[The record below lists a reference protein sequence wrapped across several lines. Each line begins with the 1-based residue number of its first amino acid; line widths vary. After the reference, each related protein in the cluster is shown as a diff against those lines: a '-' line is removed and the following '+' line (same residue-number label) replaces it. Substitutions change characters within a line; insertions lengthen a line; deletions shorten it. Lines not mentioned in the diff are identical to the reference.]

1 MELITRGWT
10 IFRRRWPILLACL
23 AIAAVAVAV
32 YNVGSDKQYIASTTV
47 FLRAPDV
54 KSSSAAYE
62 GELFSRQRAQTYAD
76 AIQSDELAQMVIDKL
91 ALNVTPRQL
100 VPSVSA
106 TPVKDTV
113 LLVVSVTDR
122 DAQRASNI
130 VNEYG
135 NELPT
140 YIAKL
145 ENVSN
150 DPNIPPLA
158 HVVIKANPATTE
170 PAGLPTWLVAFA
182 AVALALLVAGAVIW
196 FLEHFDTRVSS
207 RRQVEEITG
216 SDIVGKLPKVSDAKA
231 FQRSEKF
238 SQAALRFSLNVE
250 SVLQRLPNVGSPARV
265 AVVAGHSDDSGAIAT
280 SALAQAYADRRRL
293 VGIVRFAR
301 RRQQSDAPTA
311 PMAAAGYRDEANPAT
326 TIINVNQGLTAE
338 MVGRELNAL
347 RPTNNIVL
355 IEAPSFHESTDAQ
368 LALRAADAAIIV
380 VRPILTTTTALSE
393 LVAAVKVLG
402 TPVLGVV
409 VTMAKES
416 STVDGYYL

>member
-1 MELITRGWT
+1 
-10 IFRRRWPILLACL
+10 L

-32 YNVGSDKQYIASTTV
+32 YNVGSDKKYIASTTV

-158 HVVIKANPATTE
+158 HVVIKATPATTE
-170 PAGLPTWLVAFA
+170 PAGMPTWLIAFA
-182 AVALALLVAGAVIW
+182 AVALALLIAGAVIW

-238 SQAALRFSLNVE
+238 SQEALRFSLNVE
-250 SVLQRLPNVGSPARV
+250 SVLQRLPNVGTPARV

-280 SALAQAYADRRRL
+280 SALAQAYADRRRM

-301 RRQQSDAPTA
+301 RRQSDANA
-311 PMAAAGYRDEANPAT
+311 PVASAGYRDETNPAT
-326 TIINVNQGLTAE
+326 TVINVTPGLTPE
-338 MVGRELNAL
+338 IVGRELDAL
-347 RPTNNIVL
+347 RPSNNIVL
-355 IEAPSFHESTDAQ
+355 IEAPSFHESMDAQ

-380 VRPILTTTTALSE
+380 VRPIVTTTTSLSE
-393 LVAAVKVLG
+393 LVAAIKVLG

-409 VTMAKES
+409 VAMAKES

>member
-10 IFRRRWPILLACL
+10 IFRRRWPIVLACL
-23 AIAAVAVAV
+23 AIAAVGVAV
-32 YNVGSDKQYIASTTV
+32 YNVGSDRKYIASTEV

-76 AIQSDELAQMVIDKL
+76 AIQSDELAQLVIDKL
-91 ALNVTPRQL
+91 ALNVPPRQL

-113 LLVVSVTDR
+113 LLVISVTDR
-122 DAQRASNI
+122 DPQRASNI
-130 VNEYG
+130 ANEYG

-140 YIAKL
+140 YIARL

-158 HVVIKANPATTE
+158 HVVIKANAATTE

-182 AVALALLVAGAVIW
+182 GVGLALLVAGVLIW

-216 SDIVGKLPKVSDAKA
+216 SDILGKLPKVADAKA

-250 SVLQRLPNVGSPARV
+250 SVLQRLPNVGTPARV

-280 SALAQAYADRRRL
+280 SALAQAYADRRRI

-301 RRQQSDAPTA
+301 GRHQSEANAPVA
-311 PMAAAGYRDEANPAT
+311 SSGYRDEANPAT
-326 TIINVNQGLTAE
+326 TVISVTPGLTAE
-338 MVGRELNAL
+338 IVGRELNAL
-347 RPTNNIVL
+347 RPSNNIVL
-355 IEAPSFHESTDAQ
+355 IEAPPFHESTDAQ
-368 LALRAADAAIIV
+368 LALRSVDAVIIV
-380 VRPILTTTTALSE
+380 VRPIVTTTTSLSE
-393 LVAAVKVLG
+393 LVAAIKVLG

-409 VTMAKES
+409 VAMAKES

>member
-158 HVVIKANPATTE
+158 HVVIKATPATTE
-170 PAGLPTWLVAFA
+170 PAGTPTWLIAFA
-182 AVALALLVAGAVIW
+182 AVALALLIAGAVIW

-250 SVLQRLPNVGSPARV
+250 SVLQRLPNVGTPARV
-265 AVVAGHSDDSGAIAT
+265 AVVAGHGDDSGAIAT
-280 SALAQAYADRRRL
+280 SALAQAYADRRRM

-301 RRQQSDAPTA
+301 RRQSDANPPVA
-311 PMAAAGYRDEANPAT
+311 SAGYRDETNPAT
-326 TIINVNQGLTAE
+326 TLINVTPGLTVE
-338 MVGRELNAL
+338 MVGRELDAL
-347 RPTNNIVL
+347 RPSNNIVL
-355 IEAPSFHESTDAQ
+355 IEAPSFHESIDAQ

-380 VRPILTTTTALSE
+380 VRPIVTTTTSLSE
-393 LVAAVKVLG
+393 LVAAIKVLG
-402 TPVLGVV
+402 TPLLGVV